1 MTSDL
6 EILDPPTTEGLA
18 NLLVVVADDKHW
30 LGHWL
35 SQWSVGAPGLESA
48 VAAAAIAQGHFGQSR
63 ALYPFVEQYL
73 GVEGFEGP
81 QTRERRYNVTALDDE
96 FATWSQAVVALLLID
111 PALNVILRALDR
123 TQEELSRRLGRVLE
137 ESRFYADFAVGRI
150 TELTESWERGRAQVE
165 PHLHPTLM
173 EMLCWFGPPGEPG
186 VAHLREVGVLTL
198 DNDQMRQA
206 YLDEVAP
213 PLLALGYDLPITG
226 GPGDWTI
233 TEELP
238 WDRWNPLQRRL
249 NP

>member
-6 EILDPPTTEGLA
+6 ETLDRPTAEGLA

-35 SQWSVGAPGLESA
+35 SKWSVGAPGLESA

-63 ALYPFVEQYL
+63 ALLPFVEQYL
-73 GVEGFEGP
+73 GVDFAGP
-81 QTRERRYNVTALDDE
+81 QTRDRRYNVRALDDE
-96 FATWSQAVVALLLID
+96 FATWAEAVVALLLID
-111 PALNVILRALDR
+111 PALNVILRSLEN

-137 ESRFYADFAVGRI
+137 ESRFYTDFAIGRL
-150 TELTESWERGRAQVE
+150 TELTEQWERGREQVT
-165 PHLHPTLM
+165 PHLVPTLT
-173 EMLCWFGPPGEPG
+173 EMLCWFGPSGEEG
-186 VAHLREVGVLTL
+186 VEHLREVGVLTL

-213 PLLALGYDLPITG
+213 TLVTLGYDLPVTG
-226 GPGDWTI
+226 TPGDWTI
-233 TEELP
+233 TEDLP

-249 NP
+249 EA